1 MGRKIVFESNDE
13 AVKHVLDHFDNVV
26 LSKGLTKENAHEWNL
41 EISSK
46 GNTITLD
53 LNRKEIK
60 AS

>member
-1 MGRKIVFESNDE
+1 MERKIVFESSDK
-13 AVKHVLDHFDNVV
+13 AVRHVIEHFDNVA

-41 EISSK
+41 EINSE

-53 LNRKEIK
+53 LNRKELK